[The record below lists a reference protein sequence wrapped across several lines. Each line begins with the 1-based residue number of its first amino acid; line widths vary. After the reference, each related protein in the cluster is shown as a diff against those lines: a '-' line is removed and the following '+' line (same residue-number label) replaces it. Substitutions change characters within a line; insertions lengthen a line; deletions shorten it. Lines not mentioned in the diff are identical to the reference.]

1 MTTIGR
7 YEIRGELGRGGMA
20 TVMRAYDPMFKRE
33 VAIKVLPREFLHDP
47 AFRAR
52 FEREAQV
59 VAALE
64 HSAIVPVYD
73 YGENADTGQPFIV
86 MRLMTGGTLADK
98 LRGQPMDLN
107 EVARILSRLA
117 PALDFA
123 HTRGVVHRDLK
134 PGNILFDGE
143 GNPYISD
150 FGLAKL
156 AESNVNLTGTGLMG
170 TPAYMSP
177 EQARGEKEIDGRS
190 DLYALGAIV
199 YQMLT
204 GRQPY
209 EASTPIAVV
218 LKHVNEPPPNLRN
231 VRPDLPATAE
241 TIIHK
246 AMAKD
251 PAARYATAGSLSQ
264 DITGLTTSTSAALGA
279 PPISASWPSASV
291 SGTRAASLPLDPTS
305 AQPISAPGSTPPAA
319 RGRIAG
325 CSTGLVAGVAVAG
338 VLVVAAVLCVA
349 GVLNFGPFNGLGAV
363 TATATVVDTETPAPP
378 TETSVPPTR
387 TRRPTRTPLPTST
400 DRPEAPTPAPG
411 NVLVRDDFGSDTGAW
426 SVGDGTDSSVAIADG
441 SYLVTVKSTSIIAW
455 GRYQSRTYEDIALS
469 MQARDLSDL
478 PQNSKNWPG
487 FGLICGYSDD
497 NNFFYAGITA
507 DGYYVVNKYKNGS
520 LVGLSSS
527 DAQWNPSNDVVPF
540 QKSYAL
546 KLVCAGGDL
555 AFYVDGK
562 LLAQFSDSDL
572 GKGQLGVFVTS
583 FDAKNVSVAF
593 DNALVETAP

>member
-73 YGENADTGQPFIV
+73 YGENAETGQPFIV
-86 MRLMTGGTLADK
+86 MRLMSGGTLAER
-98 LRGQPMDLN
+98 LRGQPMDLV

-123 HTRGVVHRDLK
+123 HSRGVVHRDLK

-143 GNPYISD
+143 ANPFISD

-177 EQARGEKEIDGRS
+177 EQARGEREIDGRS

-199 YQMLT
+199 FQMLT

-209 EASTPIAVV
+209 EAATPIAVV
-218 LKHVNEPPPNLRN
+218 LKHVNEPPPSLRAQ
-231 VRPDLPATAE
+231 RPDLPADAE

-264 DITGLTTSTSAALGA
+264 DITGLTFANGIA
-279 PPISASWPSASV
+279 PNTAHGSNAWAVPASQP
-291 SGTRAASLPLDPTS
+291 GTRSASLPAS
-305 AQPISAPGSTPPAA
+305 AAPALPSSSGSVAPAS
-319 RGRIAG
+319 RPGLFG
-325 CSTGLVAGVAVAG
+325 CSTGVIAGVAVAG
-338 VLVVAAVLCVA
+338 VLVVGAVICLASVW
-349 GVLNFGPFNGLGAV
+349 NFGPLTSLGAA
-363 TATATVVDTETPAPP
+363 TATATETIAPPP
-378 TETSVPPTR
+378 TETEIPPTR

-400 DRPEAPTPAPG
+400 PRPTEAPPPQGETLA
-411 NVLVRDDFGSDTGAW
+411 RDDFGSDRGVW
-426 SVGDGTDSSVAIADG
+426 SIGDYSDSGFAITDGTYV
-441 SYLVTVKSTSIIAW
+441 VTIKDTNLIAW
-455 GRYQSRTYEDIALS
+455 GNYEATTYTDVAVEV
-469 MQARDLSDL
+469 QARDLSEL
-478 PQNSKNWPG
+478 PQNSKDWPG
-487 FGLICGYSDD
+487 FGLICGYVD
-497 NNFFYAGITA
+497 NNNFYYAGITA
-507 DGYYVVNKYKNGS
+507 DGYYVINKYKNGDI
-520 LVGLSSS
+520 VGLSSS
-527 DAQWNPSNDVVPF
+527 DAKWATTNDIVPF
-540 QKSYAL
+540 QKSYTIKLICSQGAL
-546 KLVCAGGDL
+546 SLYA
-555 AFYVDGK
+555 DGK
-562 LLAQFSDSDL
+562 LLGNYTDEDL
-572 GKGQLGVFVTS
+572 GEGQVGVFVNS
-583 FDAKNVSVAF
+583 FDTKGVAVAF
-593 DNALVETAP
+593 DNVVIETAP

>member
-33 VAIKVLPREFLHDP
+33 VALKVLPREFLHDP

-59 VAALE
+59 IAALE

-73 YGENADTGQPFIV
+73 YGENAETGQPFIV
-86 MRLMTGGTLADK
+86 MRLMPGGTLAEN
-98 LRGQPMDLN
+98 LHGQSMDLN

-123 HTRGVVHRDLK
+123 HSRGVVHRDLK

-177 EQARGEKEIDGRS
+177 EQARGEREIDGRS

-209 EASTPIAVV
+209 EAPTPIAVV
-218 LKHVNEPPPNLRN
+218 LKHVNEPPPSLRA
-231 VRPDLPATAE
+231 VRPDLPANAE

-251 PAARYATAGSLSQ
+251 PAARYASAGKLSQ
-264 DITGLTTSTSAALGA
+264 DITSLTTQTS
-279 PPISASWPSASV
+279 
-291 SGTRAASLPLDPTS
+291 ASLPLPSNAQSGSGAMRSSGLRLDPVS
-305 AQPISAPGSTPPAA
+305 SPPASNPPSA
-319 RGRIAG
+319 VPAPRSGIAG
-325 CSTGLVAGVAVAG
+325 CSTGLIAGVGA
-338 VLVVAAVLCVA
+338 CS
-349 GVLNFGPFNGLGAV
+349 GL
-363 TATATVVDTETPAPP
+363 
-378 TETSVPPTR
+378 
-387 TRRPTRTPLPTST
+387 
-400 DRPEAPTPAPG
+400 
-411 NVLVRDDFGSDTGAW
+411 
-426 SVGDGTDSSVAIADG
+426 
-441 SYLVTVKSTSIIAW
+441 
-455 GRYQSRTYEDIALS
+455 
-469 MQARDLSDL
+469 M
-478 PQNSKNWPG
+478 
-487 FGLICGYSDD
+487 
-497 NNFFYAGITA
+497 
-507 DGYYVVNKYKNGS
+507 
-520 LVGLSSS
+520 
-527 DAQWNPSNDVVPF
+527 
-540 QKSYAL
+540 
-546 KLVCAGGDL
+546 
-555 AFYVDGK
+555 
-562 LLAQFSDSDL
+562 
-572 GKGQLGVFVTS
+572 
-583 FDAKNVSVAF
+583 
-593 DNALVETAP
+593 

>member
-1 MTTIGR
+1 
-7 YEIRGELGRGGMA
+7 
-20 TVMRAYDPMFKRE
+20 MFKRE

-73 YGENADTGQPFIV
+73 YGENAESGQPFIV
-86 MRLMTGGTLADK
+86 MRLMSGGTLSEK
-98 LRGQPMDLN
+98 LHGQSMGLN

-177 EQARGEKEIDGRS
+177 EQARGERELDGRS

-209 EASTPIAVV
+209 EAATPIAVV
-218 LKHVNEPPPNLRN
+218 LKHVNEPPPSLRAQ
-231 VRPDLPATAE
+231 RPDLPPAAE

-251 PAARYATAGSLSQ
+251 PAARYPTAGSLSN
-264 DITGLTTSTSAALGA
+264 DITSLTTQTAASLGSAPVVAGSWSAPANPTGA
-279 PPISASWPSASV
+279 R
-291 SGTRAASLPLDPTS
+291 TASLPLNPAS
-305 AQPISAPGSTPPAA
+305 SPPSSGSGSIAPAPRSG
-319 RGRIAG
+319 ILG

-338 VLVVAAVLCVA
+338 VLVVAAGLCIA
-349 GVLNFGPFNGLGAV
+349 GVINLGPLSQLAGVRTPTPSATEPPP
-363 TATATVVDTETPAPP
+363 TATDTEI
-378 TETSVPPTR
+378 PPTR
-387 TRRPTRTPLPTST
+387 TRRPTRTPLPTRT
-400 DRPEAPTPAPG
+400 PGPRP
-411 NVLVRDDFGSDTGAW
+411 
-426 SVGDGTDSSVAIADG
+426 
-441 SYLVTVKSTSIIAW
+441 
-455 GRYQSRTYEDIALS
+455 
-469 MQARDLSDL
+469 
-478 PQNSKNWPG
+478 
-487 FGLICGYSDD
+487 
-497 NNFFYAGITA
+497 
-507 DGYYVVNKYKNGS
+507 
-520 LVGLSSS
+520 
-527 DAQWNPSNDVVPF
+527 VPPR
-540 QKSYAL
+540 S
-546 KLVCAGGDL
+546 
-555 AFYVDGK
+555 
-562 LLAQFSDSDL
+562 
-572 GKGQLGVFVTS
+572 
-583 FDAKNVSVAF
+583 
-593 DNALVETAP
+593 P